1 MYRLRSSVR
10 LIAGKHRF
18 YSQSIEMFSITP
30 TDARQKLEVHW
41 VECVVHFVQRWA
53 FFKNWLKRSA
63 TKRKSSVKSL
73 NATQLAQP
81 NF

>member
-1 MYRLRSSVR
+1 MVIRSFVVPY
-10 LIAGKHRF
+10 F
-18 YSQSIEMFSITP
+18 VMFSIGKSFIAP
-30 TDARQKLEVHW
+30 LR
-41 VECVVHFVQRWA
+41 CIQRWA

-63 TKRKSSVKSL
+63 TKRKSSVKSC